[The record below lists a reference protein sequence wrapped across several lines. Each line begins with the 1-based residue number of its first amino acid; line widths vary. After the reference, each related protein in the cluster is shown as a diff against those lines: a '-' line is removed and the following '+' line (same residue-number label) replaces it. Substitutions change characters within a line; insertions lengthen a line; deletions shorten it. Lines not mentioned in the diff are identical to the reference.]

1 MTLGLGRST
10 QRWMSAVVLLLFGF
24 APAAPGQAPGS
35 GRTPEPA
42 NLSGAGADSPFDVA
56 SIKPANPAT
65 RPGRAAL
72 ALRPVINTSST
83 ELSASSATLKDLV
96 AAAYGLEDYQV
107 WGGPLWM
114 GSDRFEVS
122 AKSAKPAS
130 REQLLFMLRSLLK
143 ERCKLATHIETK
155 EMAVYALTVPKNAN
169 LQNPKPGDQARPE
182 LDHLAK
188 NWDLPALARFLSRFG
203 ADKPVIDA
211 SGLSKEFHLDL
222 DMNDVIRMA
231 QVDNSG
237 PTNESMFDAMIDVIK
252 RQTGLRVVTSK
263 APIEV
268 IVIDQI
274 ERPSAN

>member
-1 MTLGLGRST
+1 L
-10 QRWMSAVVLLLFGF
+10 
-24 APAAPGQAPGS
+24 APDPNSQ
-35 GRTPEPA
+35 
-42 NLSGAGADSPFDVA
+42 FDVA

-72 ALRPVINTSST
+72 ALRPVINTGPA

-96 AAAYGLEDYQV
+96 AAAYGVESYQV
-107 WGGPLWM
+107 SGGPPWL
-114 GSDRFEVS
+114 GSDRFELS

-169 LQNPKPGDQARPE
+169 LQNPKLGDQVRPE
-182 LDHLAK
+182 LDHLAT